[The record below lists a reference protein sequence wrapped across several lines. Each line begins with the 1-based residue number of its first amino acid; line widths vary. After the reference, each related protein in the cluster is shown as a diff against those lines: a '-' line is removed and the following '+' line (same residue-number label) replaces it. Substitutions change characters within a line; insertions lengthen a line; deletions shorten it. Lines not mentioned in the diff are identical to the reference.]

1 MKIAQTFTAILR
13 AALLL
18 AACAVIVNNS
28 PAAGALNAA
37 TPTVTADSPSFRTAY
52 YVDPF
57 CGSMSNLGTAAAPWS
72 TLQEVFAAGKTF
84 VEGDVIYLRSGN
96 HGFPVITGDNAGDVT
111 ITKQAGHEPVINRI
125 DFIGAT
131 HWVLDGVEVHTTAAL
146 PAAHPLTHPVFP
158 VYENTLLRI
167 TSASSEIT
175 LRNCSIYSIGNSSAW
190 TADDWNTK
198 AWNGVYI
205 NNNSHHVTIDKCH
218 VKNVFFG
225 INMNNTTHHLT
236 IKNSIVRNFCG
247 DALRAS
253 CDDLI
258 IENNVI
264 RDVYS
269 TNGNHYDMIQGFASA
284 RVVIRGNIILSATS
298 SRPLIHEA
306 QGIGA
311 FDGWFDDWIVENNL
325 VATGHWNSITLLG
338 ARNCRVV
345 NNTVVHN
352 PLGAGTMRPWIQIA
366 AHKDGTPP
374 TGNVV
379 RNNITP
385 WLNTD
390 ASVGIVDFNVV
401 STDYASLFVNYQR
414 LNFHLRPLG
423 AATAAG
429 TPDLAPPTDIEG
441 NPRTLPIDAG
451 AYDFESDPNTV
462 VAPVF
467 SPLPGEYFGAQNI
480 TITSAT
486 SGAVIRYTTDGRPPT
501 SRAGVIYTGPVA
513 IGANAK
519 LKAVAIKNGMRNSFV
534 RAGDY
539 VINTSATV
547 TPAMGFYAS
556 PLPSAQSGEFT
567 AQFDVTPSIS
577 PIDALFGLSLGS
589 PTAFS
594 GIAAIARFNNAGVID
609 AYNGTG
615 YAAATSISY
624 AAGETYHFRMVVN
637 VPARTYSLFVTP
649 PGGDELV
656 VGNNFAFRSTQ
667 ASVTSLDHCAASVVA
682 TPGGSIFVDN
692 FTIDS
697 ALTAP
702 GITQQ
707 PASAAVN
714 EKKTGRPREP
724 TLR

>member
-1 MKIAQTFTAILR
+1 MKITQTFTAILR

-18 AACAVIVNNS
+18 AACAVVVSNS
-28 PAAGALNAA
+28 PGAVALN
-37 TPTVTADSPSFRTAY
+37 PVTATLTADKPTLGTTY
-52 YVDPF
+52 YVDPIA
-57 CGSMSNLGTAAAPWS
+57 GSMNYPGTAAAPWS
-72 TLQEVFAAGKTF
+72 TLQEVFAARKTF
-84 VEGDVIYLRSGN
+84 VAGDVIYLRSGN
-96 HGFPVITGDNAGDVT
+96 HGFPVITGDNTGDVT
-111 ITKQAGHEPVINRI
+111 IIKQAGHEPVINRI

-131 HWVLDGVEVHTTAAL
+131 HWVLDGVEVHTTAAP

-158 VYENTLLRI
+158 VYENTLVRI

-175 LRNCSIYSIGNSSAW
+175 LRDCSIYSIGNSSGW
-190 TADDWNTK
+190 TADDWNTR

-218 VKNVFFG
+218 VKNFFFG

-264 RDVYS
+264 RDVYE

-284 RVVIRGNIILSATS
+284 RVVIRNNVILSATS

-325 VATGHWNSITLLG
+325 VATGHWNSISLLG

-345 NNTVVHN
+345 NNTVAHN
-352 PLGAGTMRPWIQIA
+352 PLGIGTMRPWIQIA
-366 AHKDGTPP
+366 AHKDGTPS

-385 WLNTD
+385 WLNTE
-390 ASVGIVDFNVV
+390 ASVGAVDFNVV
-401 STDYASLFVNYQR
+401 SSDYASLFVNYQR
-414 LNFHLRPLG
+414 LNFHLRLRG
-423 AATAAG
+423 AAVAAG

-451 AYDFESDPNTV
+451 AYDFERDPNTV

-467 SPLPGEYFGAQNI
+467 SHSPGEYFGAQNI
-480 TITSAT
+480 SITSAT
-486 SGAVIRYTTDGRPPT
+486 DGATIRYTTDGRPPK
-501 SRAGVIYTGPVA
+501 SRAGITYTGPVA
-513 IGANAK
+513 IGANAT
-519 LKAVAIKNGMRNSFV
+519 LKAVAIKDGMRDSFV
-534 RAGDY
+534 RSGDY
-539 VINTSATV
+539 VINTNATV

-577 PIDALFGLSLGS
+577 PIDALIGFSLGS
-589 PTAFS
+589 PTAYS
-594 GIAAIARFNNAGVID
+594 GIAAIVRFNNAGVID
-609 AYNGTG
+609 AYNGSG
-615 YAAATSISY
+615 YSAVTNISY
-624 AAGETYHFRMVVN
+624 AAGETYHFRMVIN
-637 VPARTYSLFVTP
+637 VPAHTYSVFVTS
-649 PGGDELV
+649 PGGNELL
-656 VGNNFAFRSTQ
+656 VGENFGFRSPQ
-667 ASVTSLDHCAASVVA
+667 ASVTGLDHVVGSVVA

-692 FTIDS
+692 FAIDS
-697 ALTAP
+697 GLTAP
-702 GITQQ
+702 VITQQ
-707 PASAAVN
+707 PASTSV
-714 EKKTGRPREP
+714 K
-724 TLR
+724 